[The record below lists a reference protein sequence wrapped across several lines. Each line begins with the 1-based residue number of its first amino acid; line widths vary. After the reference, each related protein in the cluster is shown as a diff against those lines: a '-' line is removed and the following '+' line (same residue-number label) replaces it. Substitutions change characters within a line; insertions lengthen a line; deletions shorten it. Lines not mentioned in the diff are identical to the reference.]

1 MPFCIAS
8 LTSMNRYNLLLL
20 FFVSLTTH
28 SQVSW
33 VMQEREKEDQWT
45 VQSNEYGNI
54 YTRVNGQVIF
64 GDGLRLTLNGKTD
77 GCENAVLGTSW
88 YIGSDEANLANDL
101 EDTSITLEAFGGEIE
116 AWVMLVMEYG
126 KGEKVA
132 FVNIMRTD
140 TAEMAEFLDVM
151 NQEYDTV
158 EMAIKPTESF
168 RADKI
173 FPSLR
178 NSWSLDGSMEAFERS
193 RQLCKRMV
201 EDTII

>member
-1 MPFCIAS
+1 
-8 LTSMNRYNLLLL
+8 
-20 FFVSLTTH
+20 
-28 SQVSW
+28 
-33 VMQEREKEDQWT
+33 MQERQRPNSWT
-45 VQSNEYGNI
+45 IASNESGYV
-54 YTRVNGQVIF
+54 YASVNGQVIF
-64 GDGLRLTLNGKTD
+64 NDGLRLTLNGKKD
-77 GCENAVLGTSW
+77 QCENAVLGTSW
-88 YIGSDEANLANDL
+88 YIGLDPSNLANDL

-116 AWVMLVMEYG
+116 AWVMLVTEHG

-132 FVNIMRTD
+132 YVNIMRTD
-140 TAEMAEFLDVM
+140 TAQMAEFLDVM

-201 EDTII
+201 EDIFL

>member
-1 MPFCIAS
+1 
-8 LTSMNRYNLLLL
+8 MNRYNLVLL

-33 VMQEREKEDQWT
+33 VMQERERPDSWT
-45 VQSNEYGNI
+45 ISSNEYGYI
-54 YTRVNGQVIF
+54 YARVNGQVIY

-77 GCENAVLGTSW
+77 RCENAVLGTSW
-88 YIGSDEANLANDL
+88 YIGLDPSNLANDL

-116 AWVMLVMEYG
+116 AWVMLVTEHG
-126 KGEKVA
+126 RGEKVA
-132 FVNIMRTD
+132 YVNIMRTD
-140 TAEMAEFLDVM
+140 TAQMAEFLDVM

-178 NSWSLDGSMEAFERS
+178 NSWSLDGSLEAFGKA

-201 EDTII
+201 EDSFF

>member
-1 MPFCIAS
+1 
-8 LTSMNRYNLLLL
+8 
-20 FFVSLTTH
+20 
-28 SQVSW
+28 
-33 VMQEREKEDQWT
+33 MQERERPDSWT
-45 VQSNEYGNI
+45 ISSNEYGYI
-54 YTRVNGQVIF
+54 YARVNGQVIF
-64 GDGLRLTLNGKTD
+64 GDRLRLTLNGKTD

-88 YIGSDEANLANDL
+88 YIGPDEANLASDL

-158 EMAIKPTESF
+158 EMAIKPTRSF

-173 FPSLR
+173 FPSLS
-178 NSWSLDGSMEAFERS
+178 NSWSLEGSMEAFERA
-193 RQLCKRMV
+193 RQLCEMMV
-201 EDTII
+201 EDTLL

>member
-1 MPFCIAS
+1 
-8 LTSMNRYNLLLL
+8 
-20 FFVSLTTH
+20 
-28 SQVSW
+28 
-33 VMQEREKEDQWT
+33 MQEREKEDQWT
-45 VQSNEYGNI
+45 VQSNEYGYI

-88 YIGSDEANLANDL
+88 YIGPDPSNLANDL

-158 EMAIKPTESF
+158 EMAIKPTKSF

-173 FPSLR
+173 FPSLS
-178 NSWSLDGSMEAFERS
+178 NSWSLSGSQEAFGKARE
-193 RQLCKRMV
+193 LCERMV
-201 EDTII
+201 EDTIT